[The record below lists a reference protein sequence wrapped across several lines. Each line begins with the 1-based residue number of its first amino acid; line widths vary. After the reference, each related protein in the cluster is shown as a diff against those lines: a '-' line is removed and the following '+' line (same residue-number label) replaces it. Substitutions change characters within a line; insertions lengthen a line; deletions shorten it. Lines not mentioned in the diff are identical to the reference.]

1 MGIEDHINARFKD
14 EMHKAIVN
22 VRFTS
27 NWIGAYYSKQLERFG
42 LSLPQFN
49 ILRIL
54 RGAGE
59 ALSVNLVKQ
68 RMLEK
73 SPNTTRLIDKLIEK
87 KLIKRTRSKKDR
99 RIVLVAIRPEGLK
112 MLNDIDIIF
121 DELNLDHVLRNDEAR
136 QLNLLLDKIRGESS
150 SLNAL

>member
-1 MGIEDHINARFKD
+1 
-14 EMHKAIVN
+14 MHKAIVN
-22 VRFTS
+22 IRFTS
-27 NWIGAYYSKQLERFG
+27 NWIGVYHGRQLENFG

-59 ALSVNLVKQ
+59 ALSVTVVKQ

-87 KLIKRTRSKKDR
+87 KLVKRSRCKEDR
-99 RIVLVAIRPEGLK
+99 RIVFVAIRPEGLK
-112 MLNDIDIIF
+112 LLKEIDVIF
-121 DELNLDHVLRNDEAR
+121 DEINLDQVLTNEEAVV
-136 QLNLLLDKIRGESS
+136 LNTLLDKIRGEVIPV
-150 SLNAL
+150 NNTVN